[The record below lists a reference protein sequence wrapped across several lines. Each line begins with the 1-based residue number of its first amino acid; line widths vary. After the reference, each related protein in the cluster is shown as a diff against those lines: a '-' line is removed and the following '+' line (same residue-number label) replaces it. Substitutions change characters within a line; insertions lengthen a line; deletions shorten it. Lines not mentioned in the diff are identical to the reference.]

1 MTSSQVAGL
10 VSDLFLLSNLVSACC
25 KGSNGCKRSS
35 TRSSRKIVL
44 RSQDIVGRWSLG
56 VAEQLLLPVII
67 IGPSQVA
74 PGSLL
79 QDVGHM
85 EHLQCGQ
92 IGGLQALVLV
102 RIWNK

>member
-44 RSQDIVGRWSLG
+44 RSQDIAGRRSLG
-56 VAEQLLLPVII
+56 VAEQLLLSVII

-74 PGSLL
+74 PSSLL

-85 EHLQCGQ
+85 ERLQCGQ
-92 IGGLQALVLV
+92 IGGL
-102 RIWNK
+102 